1 MDNLRNQEKNL
12 LNINEV
18 AKLFGVHPETVRR
31 WDKSGKLKS
40 IRIGNF
46 GHRKYKKADID
57 NLLRPSQN
65 N

>member
-1 MDNLRNQEKNL
+1 MNKIRNQEKNL

-18 AKLFGVHPETVRR
+18 ADLFGVHPETLRR
-31 WDKSGKLKS
+31 WDKAGKLKA

-46 GHRKYKKADID
+46 GHRKYKKSDID
-57 NLLRPSQN
+57 NLLRSNQN